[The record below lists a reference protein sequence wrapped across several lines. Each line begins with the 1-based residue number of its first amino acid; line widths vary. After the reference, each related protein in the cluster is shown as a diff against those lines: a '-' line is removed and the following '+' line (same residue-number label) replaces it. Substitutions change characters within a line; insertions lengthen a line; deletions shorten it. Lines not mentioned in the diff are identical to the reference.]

1 MIKFLSSYFL
11 LLSCLTHF
19 FCCGIPL
26 ILSLTSITSILG
38 FSTLAFFDFP
48 WFEDIEIQFFFIT
61 TFVFVLLI
69 FTQVNIKRFSA
80 TNEKLF
86 KQSNQNIKDKLIIR
100 NIYISSSFY
109 LFNLL
114 FILTELLSSRL
125 NLAN

>member
-26 ILSLTSITSILG
+26 FLSLTSLTSILG

-48 WFEDIEIQFFFIT
+48 WFEDIEIHFFIMT
-61 TFVFVLLI
+61 TFVYVLLI
-69 FTQVNIKRFSA
+69 FTQLNIKRFDSS
-80 TNEKLF
+80 NEKLF
-86 KQSNQNIKDKLIIR
+86 KRSNEDIKDKLIMR

-109 LFNLL
+109 FFNLL
-114 FILTELLSSRL
+114 FILTELLL
-125 NLAN
+125 